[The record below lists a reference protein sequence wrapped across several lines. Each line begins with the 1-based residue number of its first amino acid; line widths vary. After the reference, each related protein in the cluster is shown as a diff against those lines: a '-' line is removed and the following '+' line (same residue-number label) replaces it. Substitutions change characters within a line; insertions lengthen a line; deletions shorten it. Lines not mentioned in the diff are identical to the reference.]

1 LVCVV
6 ARCRKPADC
15 WGCLMAGPCSAD
27 FERLAQEMG
36 DFGCEGANAVLNLH
50 NPLGLDHWTMPVI
63 EFAML
68 IGAVLALRH
77 ALRRRRA
84 GDPTGLAIW
93 LAAIAYL
100 VIVEPPLYFPNQ
112 FGLQEQVGLIF
123 VHNEFTVQFLWQ
135 RLPLYIISAYP
146 VMAFLA
152 YELVRVTGVFK
163 RRGAFVSALTVGFV
177 YHLFYEIFDHVGPQ
191 LFWWIWNPSAPTNE
205 PMLASVPISSMVNF
219 AVAGPVA
226 LTFLIRV
233 LIGNR
238 ADVAT
243 MSTKTLVLRS
253 TVAGFLMPLGLVLG
267 GLPVSLLAL
276 GETTNHTAQAIVYWT
291 MLAIVGVV
299 AIGVLAEA
307 QRARRAGLA
316 AAIDNVD
323 RRYLLTHGSIYLG
336 ALVVAWGAALPGY
349 VSATDGIT
357 DAGTPIGSL
366 PYAAVCFVGALGILA
381 LIGDRRCASDAPQPQ
396 TKDVEELREKDS
408 TGVTFAG

>member
-1 LVCVV
+1 
-6 ARCRKPADC
+6 
-15 WGCLMAGPCSAD
+15 MAGPCSAD

-36 DFGCEGANAVLNLH
+36 DFGCQGANAVLNLH
-50 NPLGLDHWTMPVI
+50 NPFGLDHWTMPII

-68 IGAVLALRH
+68 IGAGLALRH

-84 GDPTGLAIW
+84 GDPTALAIW

-100 VIVEPPLYFPNQ
+100 VIVEPPLYFPAQ

-123 VHNEFTVQFLWQ
+123 VHNEFSVQFLWQ

-146 VMAFLA
+146 VMAMLA
-152 YELVRVTGVFK
+152 YELVRVTGVFQ
-163 RRGAFVSALTVGFV
+163 RRGAVVSALTVGFV

-233 LIGNR
+233 LIANR
-238 ADVAT
+238 PDAAT

-253 TVAGFLMPLGLVLG
+253 TAAGFLMPLGLVLG

-276 GETTNHTAQAIVYWT
+276 GDTTNHTAQAVVYWT
-291 MLAIVGVV
+291 MLAITGVV
-299 AIGVLAEA
+299 AVIALAQA
-307 QRARRAGLA
+307 QRDERAGLGTD
-316 AAIDNVD
+316 IDQVD
-323 RRYLLTHGSIYLG
+323 RRYLLTHAAIYLG
-336 ALVVAWGAALPGY
+336 ALVVAWGAAMPEYFG
-349 VSATDGIT
+349 AIDGIT
-357 DAGTPIGSL
+357 ASGTPVGSL
-366 PYAAVCFVGALGILA
+366 PYAAVCFVGALGIVA
-381 LIGDRRCASDAPQPQ
+381 LIGAKRPAPAEPKPEADEVADLAMAADQ
-396 TKDVEELREKDS
+396 
-408 TGVTFAG
+408 